1 MHISKSLAC
10 AYVLALLISP
20 RHTRTHFH
28 TYMQLFF
35 FSGVCFFFIFAFVS
49 MGICFFYFLFF
60 LGFFFICFFF
70 PPNPGGFVLCRSCP
84 WRYEIYR
91 FRYTS
96 NCHPPSPV
104 CLCVCA
110 RAYTTCMCTYVLSAA
125 EQVTHY
131 VYIHAADV
139 NVCVCARACMCTYVL
154 SNAEQVDSD
163 LMCVLMYPYLM
174 CVLMYPY
181 TCVLPLYLCP
191 DMCVLICCQMSG
203 GQ

>member
-1 MHISKSLAC
+1 MC
-10 AYVLALLISP
+10 AYQQVSCVCIRARPPHLP
-20 RHTRTHFH
+20 PPYTHSLPHIHATLFLFWGLFFLYICFCFH
-28 TYMQLFF
+28 GDMFFLFSFFPGIFFHLLFF
-35 FSGVCFFFIFAFVS
+35 F
-49 MGICFFYFLFF
+49 
-60 LGFFFICFFF
+60 
-70 PPNPGGFVLCRSCP
+70 PGGFVLCRSCP

-110 RAYTTCMCTYVLSAA
+110 RAYTTCMCTYVLSDA
-125 EQVTHY
+125 EQVHHY

-163 LMCVLMYPYLM
+163 LMCVLTYPYLM